1 MAGGEDS
8 EVIDALDPSTYQG
21 MPLERWKMVMVE
33 HVAALRKRVDELERL
48 RSTERQR
55 DYRAVRS
62 DARARKL
69 QARLDEAQN
78 TIAGLQR
85 RLMEVQELN
94 KPAMKEAV

>member
-1 MAGGEDS
+1 M
-8 EVIDALDPSTYQG
+8 IDHPDPRTYQG
-21 MPLERWKMVMVE
+21 QPIERWKMVMVE
-33 HVAALRKRVDELERL
+33 HVAALRKRVEELERL

-62 DARARKL
+62 DARAKKL

-85 RLMEVQELN
+85 RLMEVQGLN
-94 KPAMKEAV
+94 LSPCRKAV

>member
-1 MAGGEDS
+1 MTT
-8 EVIDALDPSTYQG
+8 VHPPDPSTYQG
-21 MPLERWKMVMVE
+21 QPIERWKMVMVE
-33 HVAALRKRVDELERL
+33 HLAALRKRLDALERL

-85 RLMEVQELN
+85 RLMEMQGLN
-94 KPAMKEAV
+94 RPMMKEAI

>member
-1 MAGGEDS
+1 M
-8 EVIDALDPSTYQG
+8 IDIPDPRTYQG
-21 MPLERWKMVMVE
+21 QPLERWKMVMVE
-33 HVAALRKRVDELERL
+33 HVAYLRKRVEDLERL

-62 DARARKL
+62 DSRARKL

-85 RLMEVQELN
+85 RLMEVQGLN
-94 KPAMKEAV
+94 LSPHREAV

>member
-1 MAGGEDS
+1 M
-8 EVIDALDPSTYQG
+8 IDIPDPRTYHG
-21 MPLERWKMVMVE
+21 MPIERWKMVMVE
-33 HVAALRKRVDELERL
+33 HVAALRKRCEELERL

-85 RLMEVQELN
+85 RLMEVQGLN
-94 KPAMKEAV
+94 KPMMKEAV

>member
-1 MAGGEDS
+1 M
-8 EVIDALDPSTYQG
+8 IDIPDPSTYNG
-21 MPLERWKMVMVE
+21 MPIERWKMVMVD
-33 HVAALRKRVDELERL
+33 HVAYLRQRCEELERL

-85 RLMEVQELN
+85 RLMEVQGLYR
-94 KPAMKEAV
+94 KEAG

>member
-1 MAGGEDS
+1 M
-8 EVIDALDPSTYQG
+8 IDIPDPSTYLGQ
-21 MPLERWKMVMVE
+21 PIERWKMVMVE
-33 HVAALRKRVDELERL
+33 HVAYLRKRVEDLERL

-55 DYRAVRS
+55 EYRAVRA

-85 RLMEVQELN
+85 RLMEVQGLG
-94 KPAMKEAV
+94 KITMKEAV

>member
-1 MAGGEDS
+1 M
-8 EVIDALDPSTYQG
+8 IDIPDPSTYNG
-21 MPLERWKMVMVE
+21 MPLERWKMVMIE
-33 HVAALRKRVDELERL
+33 HVAYLRKRVEDLERL

-85 RLMEVQELN
+85 RLMEVQGLG
-94 KPAMKEAV
+94 KTVMKEAV

>member
-1 MAGGEDS
+1 MTT
-8 EVIDALDPSTYQG
+8 VHPPDPRTYQG
-21 MPLERWKMVMVE
+21 QPIERWKMVMVE
-33 HVAALRKRVDELERL
+33 HVAALRKRVEELERL

-62 DARARKL
+62 DARAKKL

-85 RLMEVQELN
+85 RLMEVQGLN
-94 KPAMKEAV
+94 LSPCRKAV